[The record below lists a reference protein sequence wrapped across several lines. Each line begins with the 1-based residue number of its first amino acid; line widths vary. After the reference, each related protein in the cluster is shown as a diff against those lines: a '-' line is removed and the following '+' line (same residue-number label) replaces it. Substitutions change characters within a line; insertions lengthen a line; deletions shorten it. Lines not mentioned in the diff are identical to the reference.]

1 MEIKKTEKGW
11 EYGGILFKDERS
23 AQLSKQADE
32 AASGTYAG
40 AEALPTAENFQ
51 LVYDGSQ
58 GKSFGKFIE
67 KVLKEKDISI
77 SRLAKELSVS
87 RPTLYAWMSGAS
99 IPTELNLDKIYVFT
113 KATPEEI
120 FTALADNF
128 EGQKESIRQK
138 LFALPKVSGH

>member
-11 EYGGILFKDERS
+11 EYGGVLFKDERS

-32 AASGTYAG
+32 AASGTAK
-40 AEALPTAENFQ
+40 AETLPPTENFQ

-58 GKSFGKFIE
+58 GKSFGKFID
-67 KVLKEKDISI
+67 KVLKEKNISI
-77 SRLAKELSVS
+77 SKLAKELGVS

-113 KATPEEI
+113 KATPDEI
-120 FTALADNF
+120 FNALADNF
-128 EGQKESIRQK
+128 EGQKEIIRQK
-138 LFALPKVSGH
+138 IFALPKVSGH